1 MADADAPKLIIDTDW
16 KSQAQAEKEKL
27 TQASAK
33 PAAPRPGAGTG
44 PAGAGA
50 PGNGAEAQAADSNAP
65 IGFQDLLSLLVSQAL
80 AYMGAYPDPR
90 TGKAVVA
97 LEPARVYIDMLG
109 VLQEKTKGNLS
120 EAESQ
125 LLTRTLAELRME
137 FVEISKVVA
146 KAIQEGKITPGVSAT
161 GGASGG
167 PAGGGA
173 GAGPLN
179 LKF

>member
-1 MADADAPKLIIDTDW
+1 MAEGDAPKLIIDTDW

-27 TQASAK
+27 AQASAK
-33 PAAPRPGAGTG
+33 PTSTRPGPGQ
-44 PAGAGA
+44 AGAGV
-50 PGNGAEAQAADSNAP
+50 PGSSAETETGDANAP

-146 KAIQEGKITPGVSAT
+146 KAIQEGKITPG
-161 GGASGG
+161 GGA
-167 PAGGGA
+167 AGGSTGAGA
-173 GAGPLN
+173 GAGPVN